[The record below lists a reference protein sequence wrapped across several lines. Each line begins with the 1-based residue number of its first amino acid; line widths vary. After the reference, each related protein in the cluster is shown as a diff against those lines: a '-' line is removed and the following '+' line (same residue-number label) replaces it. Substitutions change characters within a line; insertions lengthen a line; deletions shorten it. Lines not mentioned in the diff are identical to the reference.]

1 MSSRSKTL
9 MSLML
14 LALVAVLMSPA
25 AYAQTTVGN
34 GDGENTCVFVFGT
47 IEGRVVTTPAIPIV
61 VPPTTVVLGPTR
73 VHVDPATQTIQGFT
87 LTTPGA
93 DQTVNGTTLFVPG
106 VNKTV
111 PSFSATIDD
120 LSVSNKT
127 CLNFGVT
134 TPAIPIDIDTI
145 ILQTP
150 GAEVNTPETTIN
162 PLGVHQTVD
171 GQTITLYGQTIV
183 IPGKHVVVPS
193 RTIDTPDKTI

>member
-93 DQTVNGTTLFVPG
+93 EQTVNCTTLLVP
-106 VNKTV
+106 
-111 PSFSATIDD
+111 A
-120 LSVSNKT
+120 
-127 CLNFGVT
+127 
-134 TPAIPIDIDTI
+134 
-145 ILQTP
+145 
-150 GAEVNTPETTIN
+150 
-162 PLGVHQTVD
+162 VHQTC
-171 GQTITLYGQTIV
+171 
-183 IPGKHVVVPS
+183 PS
-193 RTIDTPDKTI
+193 CCVFLCHLTVSY